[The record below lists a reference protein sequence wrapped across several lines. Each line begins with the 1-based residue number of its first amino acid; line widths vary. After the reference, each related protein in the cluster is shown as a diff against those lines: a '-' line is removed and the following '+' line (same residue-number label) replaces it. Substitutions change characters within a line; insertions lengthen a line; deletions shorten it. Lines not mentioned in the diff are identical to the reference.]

1 VTTTSL
7 KLQDDLGAC
16 SAEAAKSRGII
27 TTRAF
32 ILGAIRDAIAAAEQR
47 ADFVAAALAAPGETL
62 QSGGGFDAPE
72 AHDYLRASAPQA
84 LPAAAPYPTRP
95 KIPRGACASSWRRS
109 SGRRRSVVSWRQSNA
124 QDSKVMVPLAGI
136 NQGIPSSKKTSFL
149 SGCANH
155 LFWRWDVTKALPRIL
170 LLVSGLI
177 CVSSSAVAGWFGP
190 DNFKECLFEKMK
202 GQSAQMLPL
211 AADYCTREF
220 PACWWNGKSY
230 YSTCM
235 KGKPLDA
242 WNVSECVKYMNKK
255 CEE

>member
-1 VTTTSL
+1 MTSEPAPL
-7 KLQDDLGAC
+7 RRRKVAGLLRPGRSYWAPF
-16 SAEAAKSRGII
+16 ATPSR
-27 TTRAF
+27 R
-32 ILGAIRDAIAAAEQR
+32 
-47 ADFVAAALAAPGETL
+47 P
-62 QSGGGFDAPE
+62 S
-72 AHDYLRASAPQA
+72 SAPTFRCRGAGRRRARRSKVAEDSTRRRRTITCARQRLNA